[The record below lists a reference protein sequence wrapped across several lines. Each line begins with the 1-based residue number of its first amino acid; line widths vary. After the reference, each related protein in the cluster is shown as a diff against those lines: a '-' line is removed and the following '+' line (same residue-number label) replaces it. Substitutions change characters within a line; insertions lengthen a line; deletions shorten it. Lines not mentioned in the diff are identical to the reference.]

1 MFEAPLFA
9 GGPDFGNEASVSAD
23 DEARALARQF
33 SEKLAAFADR
43 ARQVMP
49 ADAIADAFMG
59 ATLAAAA
66 KCLPRAE
73 VAAWLRMY
81 ADELE
86 KPEHGPRAH

>member
-1 MFEAPLFA
+1 MTDLEA
-9 GGPDFGNEASVSAD
+9 G
-23 DEARALARQF
+23 ALARHF
-33 SEKLAAFADR
+33 SEKLAAFADK

-59 ATLAAAA
+59 ATLDAAG
-66 KCLPRAE
+66 KCLPRPE
-73 VAAWLRMY
+73 VAAWLRMH